1 MKTILPLGQKGASL
15 GCSSGVFDKQG
26 ISAMKIVSLVMSA
39 FFAVLSTAAFIVVL
53 STVGLLTVL
62 SAAGAAESPKADRSS

>member
-1 MKTILPLGQKGASL
+1 
-15 GCSSGVFDKQG
+15 
-26 ISAMKIVSLVMSA
+26 MKIISLVMSA